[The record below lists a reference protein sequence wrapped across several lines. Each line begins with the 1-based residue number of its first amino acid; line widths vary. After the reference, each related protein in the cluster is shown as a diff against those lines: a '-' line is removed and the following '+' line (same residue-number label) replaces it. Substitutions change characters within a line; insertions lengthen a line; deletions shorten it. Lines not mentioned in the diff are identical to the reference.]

1 MCVLFVSLV
10 LVFSVF
16 CLVFFWVCVLFVWV
30 GCFVL
35 VGWLGLV
42 FYLPTVNRCWVD
54 SQVSGCVKGRIFI
67 TNIASASV
75 FIVRI
80 SNNLLAFHFLKGS

>member
-16 CLVFFWVCVLFVWV
+16 CLVFFL
-30 GCFVL
+30 GLCFVCL
-35 VGWLGLV
+35 GWVFCFGWLVLV

-67 TNIASASV
+67 SNIASASV
-75 FIVRI
+75 FIVHI